1 MKYEYEMKR
10 SFKMEIQLS
19 YLSSINKHDN
29 KDAKSQFKQYFIDRS
44 PRVHIP
50 RVNHF
55 HDNYVL
61 GNTHSMSKFLT
72 CKASVRMIQ

>member
-1 MKYEYEMKR
+1 MER

-19 YLSSINKHDN
+19 YLSSIHKHDN
-29 KDAKSQFKQYFIDRS
+29 KDAKSQYKQYCIDRS
-44 PRVHIP
+44 SRVHIP

-61 GNTHSMSKFLT
+61 GITHSMSKLLT
-72 CKASVRMIQ
+72 CKASIRMIQ